1 MLGVKTIGNATLIAF
16 EDVPILATDPW
27 FDPHGAY
34 FGSWTLSHP
43 VPATERQEILDS
55 KYIWISH
62 GHPDHLD
69 ARSIAELKSNIILL
83 PDHYGRRIY
92 TDLKADGFNVQI
104 MPDRKWVELS
114 PRIKAMCV
122 TDYFQDAILL
132 VDVGG
137 RLFVNI
143 NDAYDRAWGGLVRE
157 ITAGYKE
164 RYLLKLSGYGDADM
178 INFYDEQGNFVPPQ
192 AAQKTPV
199 GAQIAPFMK
208 AFNCNH
214 FVPFSSFHRYQR
226 TDSIWA
232 DAYTTPADAYADQF
246 DHRLGELLPAFAQ
259 IDAVSGDVLAI
270 RPKEGSM
277 APHAPEKFG
286 DNWSDVLEQKDIA
299 SIRQYF
305 QRREH
310 VWKTFGWLNFRVGG
324 RDNRFDMDGP
334 RDRGFTFETPRTSL
348 MTSIDYEVFDDLL
361 IGNFMRTT
369 LHGGVRLYPNFTPY
383 VAKYADNGRAYTKS
397 EIADYMADY
406 RKRAPFEFFMHSVSL
421 RSGGRYRKLVSSD
434 SGSFRLAK
442 KIYVMM
448 NPGSH

>member
-1 MLGVKTIGNATLIAF
+1 MLGVKTIGNATLLAF
-16 EDVPILATDPW
+16 EDGPVLATDPW
-27 FDPHGAY
+27 FDSYGAY

-43 VPATERQEILDS
+43 VPAAEQQEIINS

-69 ARSIAELKSNIILL
+69 VRSMAHLKSNIILL

-92 TDLKADGFNVQI
+92 TDLKVDGFNVQI
-104 MPDRKWVELS
+104 MPDREWVQLS

-122 TDYFQDAILL
+122 CDYFQDAILL

-137 RLFVNI
+137 RLFVNL

-157 ITAGYKE
+157 IAAGYKD

-178 INFYDEQGNFVPPQ
+178 INFYDEMGNFIPPR
-192 AAQKTPV
+192 AAQKSAV
-199 GAQIAPFMK
+199 GAQIAPYMK
-208 AFNCNH
+208 MFKCNH
-214 FVPFSSFHRYQR
+214 FIPFSSFHRYQR

-232 DAYTTPADAYADQF
+232 DAYTTPMDAYADQF
-246 DHRLGELLPAFAQ
+246 DYRTGELLPAFVQ
-259 IDAVSGDVLAI
+259 IDAVSGAVQQI
-270 RPKEGSM
+270 RPKEGSGV
-277 APHAPEKFG
+277 PDSPEKFG
-286 DNWSDVLEQKDIA
+286 DNWSDMLDQKDVA

-334 RDRGFTFETPRTSL
+334 REVGFTFEVPRGSL
-348 MTSIDYEVFDDLL
+348 MTSIEYEVFDDLL

-369 LHGGVRLYPNFTPY
+369 LHGGASLYPNFTPY

-397 EIADYMADY
+397 EIATYMADY
-406 RKRAPFEFFMHSVSL
+406 RKRAPFEFLMHSVDL
-421 RSGGRYRKLVSSD
+421 RSGGRYRKWLSPD
-434 SGSFRLAK
+434 SVSFRGAK
-442 KIYVMM
+442 KIYKIMSLGR
-448 NPGSH
+448 P